1 MKDKDTNRA
10 FIVPSNKIEKFLS
23 TKMHSDNDA
32 INRIKNRNKNK

>member
-23 TKMHSDNDA
+23 TIHSANDA
-32 INRIKNRNKNK
+32 INRVKNRNKNK